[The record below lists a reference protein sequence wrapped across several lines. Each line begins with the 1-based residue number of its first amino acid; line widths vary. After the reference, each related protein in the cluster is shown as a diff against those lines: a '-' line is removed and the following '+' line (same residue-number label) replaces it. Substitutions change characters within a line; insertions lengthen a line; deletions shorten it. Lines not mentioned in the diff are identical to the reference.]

1 MIPAA
6 IRVPTRLPGGN
17 RNIQQSL
24 ANMTK
29 PSQLFYLGAVVSV
42 FALVS
47 NTGMA
52 ATLRVPGDHATIGAA
67 IAAAAA
73 TGDIVEITDSAVYVE
88 DLDIRKA
95 ITLRGAVG
103 QAPIIRAANT
113 AERFALL
120 GITGADRLGAL
131 LRAPGIVV
139 ENVAFENL
147 DPEVNSEGISSALA
161 ILAPNC
167 VVRSCRVTSVPESG
181 EDTVGAVVAD
191 LDAPLPGGA
200 TPRGVLIENC
210 LFATNTYGFAVS
222 WFVAPQN
229 PPQVTFRGCTFTGNS
244 NAGLT
249 LDSGEVIIENCRF
262 EDNPG
267 DALNVGGGHAEVT
280 DSIFTRN
287 ASAAPAAIV
296 LSLDARWDDAQGA
309 VPPGSIRLNRCRIY
323 ANGLDSNVPAVGV
336 NEGSLTADYS
346 IFALNLGPHIRLDN
360 AGVEAA
366 PGKVQI
372 NHCDFYKSTAS
383 HELFIVGGGT
393 QEILFDIK
401 NSIVTEADG
410 GFFVIRTELDSSP
423 DIERQNANFCA
434 FYEQNIP
441 LIEVGGENNL
451 LFPSGEPAYNST
463 DPTRADAFTLP
474 ANSPLLT
481 AGEAG
486 TFLGSRGS
494 AVEPQPVV
502 LTIGID
508 QGLPTLSWMSQN
520 GVTYDVRERTSLTD
534 AGWTVVGSVTGDG
547 TEKSWAPSSA
557 PTANTY
563 WQLLAR

>member
-1 MIPAA
+1 MIPEAFRA
-6 IRVPTRLPGGN
+6 MTRLPGGN
-17 RNIQQSL
+17 RNIHRSL
-24 ANMTK
+24 ATMTT
-29 PSQLFYLGAVVSV
+29 PRQLFYLSAVVSV
-42 FALVS
+42 FTWVS
-47 NTGMA
+47 NPGMA

-73 TGDIVEITDSAVYVE
+73 TGDIVEITDSATYVE
-88 DLDIRKA
+88 DLDVQKV
-95 ITLRGAVG
+95 ITLRGAAG
-103 QAPIIRAANT
+103 QSPIIRAANT
-113 AERFALL
+113 AERFTHL
-120 GITGADRLGAL
+120 GIAGADRLGAL

-147 DPEVNSEGISSALA
+147 DAEVNTEGISSALA

-191 LDAPLPGGA
+191 LDLPVGGA
-200 TPRGVLIENC
+200 TPTGVLIENC
-210 LFATNTYGFAVS
+210 LFVTNTYGFAVS

-249 LDSGEVIIENCRF
+249 LDSGDAVIENCRF

-296 LSLDARWDDAQGA
+296 LSLDGRSFNSSA

-323 ANGLDSNVPAVGV
+323 ENGAAGVPAVGV
-336 NEGSLTADYS
+336 REGTLFADYS
-346 IFALNLGPHIRLDN
+346 IFALNNGPHIRLDN
-360 AGVEAA
+360 VGREVA
-366 PGKVQI
+366 PGKVYI
-372 NHCDFYKSTAS
+372 SHCDFYKSVGS
-383 HELFIVGGGT
+383 HELLIEGGGT
-393 QEILFDIK
+393 QEVLFDMK

-410 GFFVIRTELDSSP
+410 GFFVIRTELDLPP

-434 FYEQNIP
+434 FYEQAIP
-441 LIEVGGENNL
+441 LIEIGGANNL
-451 LFPSGEPAYNST
+451 LFDSGEPAYNST

-486 TFLGSRGS
+486 TFMGSRGS
-494 AVEPQPVV
+494 AVEPQPVT

-508 QGLPTLSWMSQN
+508 QGLPTLSWMSQS

-534 AGWTVVGSVTGDG
+534 AGWTIVGSVTGDG
-547 TEKSWAPSSA
+547 AEKSWAPAGA